1 MPTEPTAADLAT
13 IREKVDGIRQK
24 MASDPSFV
32 TQLVQNPRQTLEG
45 AGVPGEAVNAVIKG
59 EAPGGL
65 EAAGC
70 WFSIGCVTTQCCFS
84 ISVCCGTGSC

>member
-1 MPTEPTAADLAT
+1 MATEASAADLSA
-13 IREKVDGIRQK
+13 IRVTVDQIKQK
-24 MASDPSFV
+24 LASDPSFV
-32 TQLVQNPRQTLEG
+32 AQLLQSPRQTLES
-45 AGVPGEAVNAVIKG
+45 AGVPSEAVNAVIKG
-59 EAPGGL
+59 QAPGGL